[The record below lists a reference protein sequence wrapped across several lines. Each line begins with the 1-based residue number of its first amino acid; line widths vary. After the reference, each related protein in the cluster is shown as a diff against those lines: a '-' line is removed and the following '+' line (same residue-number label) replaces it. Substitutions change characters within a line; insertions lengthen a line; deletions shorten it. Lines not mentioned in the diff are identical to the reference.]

1 MVPNLTTPPH
11 AAPGVLRKVGS
22 SMDAL
27 ERGHWFLK
35 RKQVVTATDIAAICG
50 LSPYRS
56 AFDVWLDKTRDDIP
70 PDSTNAAMTWGNRLE
85 PVVAAAYTEQYGI
98 KVAKAEFI
106 RKDFDGVP
114 AGCTQDYVSEDGQIN
129 VEVKTARS
137 GYAWGDPGSDQIP
150 DYYLTQ
156 VTWQMGIAGQRMTH
170 LAVLIGAS
178 DFRIYNVP
186 FDQTFFDSLLDRAR
200 EFWKLVLSKTPPQ
213 TDGSVACREYF
224 SHLYRKGNKNLIQ
237 NPSQVLC
244 SNAVKFFKLQKAA
257 KFIEAK
263 KEELTNVII
272 SEVGEFG
279 GVKIDGIGKLSIV
292 RSAGR
297 ESVSYKGIVEALK
310 IHVPSAIM
318 ETIVAANTETGEPTS
333 SVRTYP
339 EKE

>member
-1 MVPNLTTPPH
+1 MNE
-11 AAPGVLRKVGS
+11 
-22 SMDAL
+22 L
-27 ERGHWFLK
+27 ERGHWFKK
-35 RKQVVTATDIAAICG
+35 RKEVVTATDIAAICG

-56 AFDVWLDKTRDDIP
+56 AFDVWMDKTREDIP
-70 PDSTNAAMTWGNRLE
+70 PEATNAAMTWGNRLE
-85 PVVAAAYTEQYGI
+85 PVIAAAYTEQYGI
-98 KVAKAEFI
+98 KVVKAEFI

-114 AGCTQDYVSEDGQIN
+114 AGCTQDYISEDGQIN
-129 VEVKTARS
+129 VEIKTARS
-137 GYAWGDPGSDQIP
+137 CYAWGDPGSDQIP

-156 VTWQMGIAGQRMTH
+156 VTWQMGIAGQRITH

-186 FDQTFFDSLLDRAR
+186 FDQTFFDSLLDLAHD
-200 EFWKLVLSKTPPQ
+200 FWKLVVSKTPPQ

-224 SHLYRKGNKNLIQ
+224 SHLYQKGKKELVP
-237 NPSQVLC
+237 NPSQILC

-263 KEELTNVII
+263 KDELTNQII

-279 GVKIDGIGKLSIV
+279 GVKIDGLGKLSIV

-310 IHVPSAIM
+310 SHVPIAIM
-318 ETIVAANTETGEPTS
+318 ESVVAANTKIGEPTS
-333 SVRTYP
+333 SVRTYL